1 MGAVLGTSSSQS
13 RRQRRS
19 TQREAAS
26 AAASVASAAS
36 PASPAARPRRLRAL
50 SSASA
55 VASASTTYGWRAIEH
70 NVVERLL
77 LRLWPLLGRPDLTSC
92 EWWVHQRAAGR
103 CWGHELHFDVEERTM
118 ELTGRV
124 VHPAISS
131 VVYLSEHGDPT
142 IVLDETI
149 DKPLGAQR
157 VFAAH
162 PRERSFLAFD
172 GRLLHG
178 VLPGPFALNTTR
190 GAPRGPP
197 HPRLTLLI
205 AWYCEPTAV
214 AISGNI
220 SLGASAS
227 AGAKLGAQSRV
238 PRASRHQT
246 WPSDLEMRPEELALD
261 DEACKAAAAAASAA
275 AASAV
280 PTDRIGEGAL
290 GEGGGQVAG
299 LLAPELPVPYASPA
313 WISVPPA
320 DLVPEGRP
328 GKRAVPA
335 SAYKGLD
342 TSLDGPVYQTATCP
356 SSHTLHSHS
365 TSSSSSSRGRGATG
379 GLEQRDCG
387 GGGNSSQWDSARD
400 SARGSA
406 RGSAKDSARDSA
418 RGSARG
424 SAKDKATFS
433 LTPREIVGRTGRP
446 ELLCGEPPTSLAP
459 PETPRQ
465 HFFLEEADEVGA
477 RLRTEHGQGG
487 TWAEVV
493 VPPGAKRP
501 RRLGSKDAAS

>member
-1 MGAVLGTSSSQS
+1 
-13 RRQRRS
+13 
-19 TQREAAS
+19 
-26 AAASVASAAS
+26 
-36 PASPAARPRRLRAL
+36 
-50 SSASA
+50 
-55 VASASTTYGWRAIEH
+55 
-70 NVVERLL
+70 
-77 LRLWPLLGRPDLTSC
+77 
-92 EWWVHQRAAGR
+92 
-103 CWGHELHFDVEERTM
+103 M

-124 VHPAISS
+124 VHPAVSS

-178 VLPGPFALNTTR
+178 VLPGPFAH

-197 HPRLTLLI
+197 QPRLTLLI

-214 AISGNI
+214 AISP
-220 SLGASAS
+220 GASAR
-227 AGAKLGAQSRV
+227 AGAKLGAQYGAQSRV

-261 DEACKAAAAAASAA
+261 DEACMVSAAAASAA
-275 AASAV
+275 AASGL
-280 PTDRIGEGAL
+280 PTDGTDGMGEGAV
-290 GEGGGQVAG
+290 GEGGGQGAGLLAASGLPTDGTDGMGEGGGQGAG

-313 WISVPPA
+313 WIPVPPA
-320 DLVPEGRP
+320 HLVPEGRP

-342 TSLDGPVYQTATCP
+342 TSLDGPVYQTASCP
-356 SSHTLHSHS
+356 SIHTLHSHP
-365 TSSSSSSRGRGATG
+365 TATCPSSSSSRGRGAAA
-379 GLEQRDCG
+379 GLDQRDGGDG
-387 GGGNSSQWDSARD
+387 GGSSAQRD
-400 SARGSA
+400 SARY
-406 RGSAKDSARDSA
+406 SA

-424 SAKDKATFS
+424 SAKDKSTFS
-433 LTPREIVGRTGRP
+433 LTPREIVGRTGRA
-446 ELLCGEPPTSLAP
+446 ELLCGEPPTALAP

-465 HFFLEEADEVGA
+465 HFFLVEADEVGA

-487 TWAEVV
+487 TWAEVAA
-493 VPPGAKRP
+493 PPGAKRP
-501 RRLGSKDAAS
+501 RRLGSKDAGSKDAPI